1 MNLFD
6 SLRFKEPEKTSFVAV
21 AARLVYGSVL
31 AGLLI
36 RQKGEIMNIVTIHGS
51 ARSGNYTGKALAL
64 AQDELEQMDGVTLTA
79 IDPAALKLAIP
90 GSTMDG
96 SDSKRFQE
104 MVAAADGI
112 ILATP
117 EYHGSF
123 SSLIKLA
130 IENMGFPSALKGKP
144 IALLGVA
151 AGRIG
156 AVKSLEHLRS
166 VCSHVG
172 ALVLPRS
179 VSVARV
185 QSVFD
190 KQGNCLDEETGR
202 QIRRL
207 AAELVQY
214 IYEAKCPELS
224 FEAWARSDQD
234 DQ

>member
-1 MNLFD
+1 MH
-6 SLRFKEPEKTSFVAV
+6 
-21 AARLVYGSVL
+21 
-31 AGLLI
+31 
-36 RQKGEIMNIVTIHGS
+36 IVTISGS

-64 AQDELEQMDGVTLTA
+64 AQDEFAQMNGVTLTA
-79 IDPAALKLAIP
+79 IEPATLNLAIP
-90 GSTMDG
+90 GSTMDA
-96 SDSKRFQE
+96 SDSQQFKE

-130 IENMGFPSALKGKP
+130 VENMGFPSALKKKP

-172 ALVLPRS
+172 ALVLPGS

-190 KQGNCLDEETGR
+190 EQGNCLDEGVER
-202 QIRRL
+202 QIRGL
-207 AAELVQY
+207 AAELVKY
-214 IYEAKCPELS
+214 IYEAQCPEVS
-224 FEAWARSDQD
+224 FEEWVRQQTS
-234 DQ
+234 